1 MSAKARVLEEFPE
14 LAHRLDDPAAYLSG
28 GQQQMLALGMTFLVQ
43 PRLLMIDEL
52 SLGLAPIVVERL
64 LAMVR
69 EIAATGVT
77 VILVE
82 QSVNV
87 ALELAHTA
95 YFMERGRIRFH
106 GPAADL
112 LERRDLLRSVFLGET
127 PSGSPDPGGGEG
139 GRSPA
144 GAPATRPVLE
154 VSGLGRSFGGIQA
167 VENVS
172 FSVAPGEILGLI
184 GPNGAGKTTLFD
196 LIGGSTPR
204 DHGTVRLGG
213 VDVSA
218 MSAGARARRGLGRSF
233 QDARL
238 FPALTVEETIAVAL
252 ERWVRWGDPVTAALH
267 LPVAFDSETAV
278 AARVDELVGLMALDR
293 FRHHRVRELSTGT
306 RRIVDLACVVAHRPT
321 VVLLDEPSSGIAQ
334 REVEALGPVLTRMR
348 TEMGASLLVIEHDMN
363 LVMSI
368 ADRVVAMDQGT
379 VIAEGSPAEV
389 LTAPA
394 VVASYL
400 GSDRAAIDRSG
411 PRTIDGG

>member
-1 MSAKARVLEEFPE
+1 M
-14 LAHRLDDPAAYLSG
+14 
-28 GQQQMLALGMTFLVQ
+28 
-43 PRLLMIDEL
+43 
-52 SLGLAPIVVERL
+52 
-64 LAMVR
+64 
-69 EIAATGVT
+69 
-77 VILVE
+77 
-82 QSVNV
+82 
-87 ALELAHTA
+87 
-95 YFMERGRIRFH
+95 
-106 GPAADL
+106 
-112 LERRDLLRSVFLGET
+112 
-127 PSGSPDPGGGEG
+127 
-139 GRSPA
+139 
-144 GAPATRPVLE
+144 
-154 VSGLGRSFGGIQA
+154 
-167 VENVS
+167 
-172 FSVAPGEILGLI
+172 
-184 GPNGAGKTTLFD
+184 
-196 LIGGSTPR
+196 
-204 DHGTVRLGG
+204 
-213 VDVSA
+213 
-218 MSAGARARRGLGRSF
+218 
-233 QDARL
+233 
-238 FPALTVEETIAVAL
+238 AL